1 MTDLDEFLDRR
12 RSTEAAAREKA
23 KADAEAAKTARE
35 AERTKAV
42 GQAIRH
48 REWTPPE

>member
-1 MTDLDEFLDRR
+1 MTDVDEVYERR
-12 RSTEAAAREKA
+12 RKQEFDMREKA
-23 KADAEAAKTARE
+23 RQDAAAAKAARE